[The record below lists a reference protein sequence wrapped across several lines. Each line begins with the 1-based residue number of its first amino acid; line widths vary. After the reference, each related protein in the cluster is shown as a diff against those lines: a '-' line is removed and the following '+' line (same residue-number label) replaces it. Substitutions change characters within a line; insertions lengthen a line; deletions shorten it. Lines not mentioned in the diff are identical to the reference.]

1 MGVMF
6 TRKER
11 RMVDALREMGYARRL
26 ANVLVY
32 FSKHDNGR
40 CKDIQSVTCLR
51 QPEVSMA
58 LKILMEMGW
67 VDVRVPKRVAG
78 TKGRPLSDYYLKRP
92 FANIVS
98 EIAEREVKDLER
110 KRAVVND
117 LLQGA
122 Q

>member
-40 CKDIQSVTCLR
+40 CKDIQSVTSLR

-58 LKILMEMGW
+58 LKIMMEKGW
-67 VDVRVPKRVAG
+67 VDVRV
-78 TKGRPLSDYYLKRP
+78 TKGGPGAIGRPMSDYFLKRP
-92 FANIVS
+92 FAHIVS

-110 KRAVVND
+110 KRAVVDD